1 MKNALSMLYLW
12 RSIPENNQLEEV
24 KQCFEKAESLNALL
38 DIREYYF
45 DELIELEESENAK
58 YHELSSKS
66 LQEVMFQ
73 QDCKKQLKDCIELYL
88 MSDTV
93 CEQIRNLL

>member
-1 MKNALSMLYLW
+1 MK
-12 RSIPENNQLEEV
+12 
-24 KQCFEKAESLNALL
+24 ALL

-45 DELIELEESENAK
+45 DELIELEESENK
-58 YHELSSKS
+58 NYHELSAKS
-66 LQEVMFQ
+66 LQKVMLQ

-93 CEQIRNLL
+93 CEQICNLS

>member
-1 MKNALSMLYLW
+1 MKFHQFY
-12 RSIPENNQLEEV
+12 
-24 KQCFEKAESLNALL
+24 FELFHQF
-38 DIREYYF
+38 YF
-45 DELIELEESENAK
+45 TLFN

-66 LQEVMFQ
+66 LQKVMLQ

-93 CEQIRNLL
+93 CEQICNLSIKI